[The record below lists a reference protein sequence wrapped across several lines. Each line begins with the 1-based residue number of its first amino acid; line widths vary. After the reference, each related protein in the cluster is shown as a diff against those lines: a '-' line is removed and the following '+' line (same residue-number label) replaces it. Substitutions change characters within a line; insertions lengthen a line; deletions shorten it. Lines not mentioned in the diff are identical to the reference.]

1 MSKNSL
7 AARIKRDG
15 NINAIKAL
23 STSCSVDEI
32 RECFA
37 RGRIKLVTEGIDIPL
52 LRNLPELER
61 VALPKRTY
69 VAFLAERAMNL
80 APTVAC

>member
-23 STSCSVDEI
+23 SPSCSVDEI
-32 RECFA
+32 QACFA
-37 RGRIKLVTEGIDIPL
+37 RGRIKLVTDGGDIPL
-52 LRNLPELER
+52 LRNLQELER
-61 VALPKRTY
+61 VALPKKIY
-69 VAFLAERAMNL
+69 MAFLAEREMNPVL
-80 APTVAC
+80 ASAC

>member
-1 MSKNSL
+1 MSKNSW

-32 RECFA
+32 QACFA
-37 RGRIKLVTEGIDIPL
+37 RGRIKLVTERGDIPL

-61 VALPKRTY
+61 VALPKKIY
-69 VAFLAERAMNL
+69 VAFLAERETNPVL
-80 APTVAC
+80 AGAS

>member
-1 MSKNSL
+1 MSKSSW

-32 RECFA
+32 QACFV
-37 RGRIKLVTEGIDIPL
+37 RGRIKLVTEGGDIPL
-52 LRNLPELER
+52 LRNLAELER
-61 VALPKRTY
+61 VALPKKVY
-69 VAFLAERAMNL
+69 VAFLTERETNPA
-80 APTVAC
+80 VACAC

>member
-1 MSKNSL
+1 MSKNSF

-23 STSCSVDEI
+23 APSCSADEI
-32 RECFA
+32 KEVFA
-37 RGRIKLVTEGIDIPL
+37 RGRIKLITAGGDIPL

-61 VALPKRTY
+61 TALPKKTY
-69 VAFLAERAMNL
+69 LGFLAERETSL
-80 APTVAC
+80 APTGAR

>member
-1 MSKNSL
+1 MSKDSW

-23 STSCSVDEI
+23 SKSCSVE
-32 RECFA
+32 EVKVCFA
-37 RGRIKLVTEGIDIPL
+37 RGRINLLTEGGDIPL

-61 VALPKRTY
+61 VALPKKVY
-69 VAFLAERAMNL
+69 MAFLTEREMNRVL
-80 APTVAC
+80 ASV